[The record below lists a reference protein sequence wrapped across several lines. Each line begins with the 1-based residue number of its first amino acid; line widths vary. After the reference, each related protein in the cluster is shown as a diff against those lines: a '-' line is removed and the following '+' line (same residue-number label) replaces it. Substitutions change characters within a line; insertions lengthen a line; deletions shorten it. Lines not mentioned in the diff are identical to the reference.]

1 MVAFPSRGVLKKSA
15 IVTIICAAISI
26 SVSTGIRFYLGVQS
40 DTITIIVRLILPFII
55 AFPIAIMLFAK
66 IEKLEK
72 AYRSLLKEAR
82 ELAKCASTDPL
93 TGLLNRRC

>member
-40 DTITIIVRLILPFII
+40 DTITIIVRLILIHPH
-55 AFPIAIMLFAK
+55 
-66 IEKLEK
+66 
-72 AYRSLLKEAR
+72 
-82 ELAKCASTDPL
+82 
-93 TGLLNRRC
+93 